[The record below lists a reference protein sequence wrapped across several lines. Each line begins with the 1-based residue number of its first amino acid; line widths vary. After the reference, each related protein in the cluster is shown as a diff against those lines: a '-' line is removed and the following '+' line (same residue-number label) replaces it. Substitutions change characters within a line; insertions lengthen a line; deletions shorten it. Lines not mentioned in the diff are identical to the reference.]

1 MIARRELL
9 LGAAGFLAT
18 GGFLDNAS
26 AATWVL
32 LGARNVDWL
41 VDHDVIQVSAGG
53 RFDKIL
59 LKVKGNGL
67 FLYDLKVVYGNGG
80 VDDIPVRL
88 HIPEGGSTRVIDLRG
103 GNRHISSVSMT
114 YQKPVD
120 GGGPTTVEVWG
131 QR

>member
-9 LGAAGFLAT
+9 LGAVFLAA
-18 GGFLDNAS
+18 GGFLDDAN

-41 VDHDVIQVSAGG
+41 VDHDVIHVGAAG

-80 VDDIPVRL
+80 VDDIPVRV
-88 HIPEGGSTRVIDLRG
+88 HIPQGGSTRVIDLRG
-103 GNRHISSVSMT
+103 GDRRIDSIAMT